1 MDTSSASILAGLSRW
16 GRLVTVPMM
25 WRLVVAISLNTV
37 LCSMRFHLFT
47 FYLTLRVE
55 SVL

>member
-1 MDTSSASILAGLSRW
+1 MDTSSTSILAGLSRW

-37 LCSMRFHLFT
+37 L
-47 FYLTLRVE
+47 
-55 SVL
+55 